1 MPNAATERTLS
12 SMRNRLGVSVLLG
25 CIALGCS
32 DSERAPA
39 RGKPLVSK
47 AAAQE
52 SAALTSSASSAVQTA
67 VPATG
72 AHGGPAPDP
81 TDELLAMSGTLTKS
95 IGAPANGRLDGAV
108 ELPKRG
114 PGYYHNPKRPEQ
126 ARFGTV
132 ETLQA
137 IVRAAAVV
145 EREMPGSTLTI
156 NDIGLREGGPIAQH
170 GSHQSGRDADI
181 LFYMLDAKRKP
192 IPAVGVPLDP
202 TGQGVDFKDLAVPG
216 DDQKVRID
224 LPRSWRFM
232 QALLEESPGQVQ
244 RIFIV
249 EHLRNMLLAE
259 AQRVRAPQST
269 IQRFDE
275 VTCQPGTPH
284 DDHIHVRFFCTAEDL
299 KGGCEDSAP
308 LYPWRVNELAAVG
321 LEPVLAATKRTPE
334 ERAARAARTTTAAE
348 ARRKAGPMHRN
359 VVEFLKQREAWMKQ
373 PHPGRPYCK

>member
-1 MPNAATERTLS
+1 MH
-12 SMRNRLGVSVLLG
+12 NRLVVAALLG
-25 CIALGCS
+25 CIAVGCS
-32 DSERAPA
+32 DPERAPTPA
-39 RGKPLVSK
+39 KPLVSK

-52 SAALTSSASSAVQTA
+52 PALTSSAVELAL
-67 VPATG
+67 PATG

-95 IGAPANGRLDGAV
+95 VGAPAKGRLEGSV
-108 ELPKRG
+108 ELPKSG
-114 PGYYHNPKRPEQ
+114 PGYHHNPKRPEQ

-145 EREMPGSTLTI
+145 EREMPGSRLTI
-156 NDIGLREGGPIAQH
+156 NDVGSRDGGPIAQH
-170 GSHQSGRDADI
+170 GSHQNGRDVDI
-181 LFYMLDAKRKP
+181 LFYLLDDTRKP
-192 IPAVGVPLDP
+192 IPSVGVPLDP
-202 TGQGVDFKDLAVPG
+202 TGQGVDFKDLAIPG

-224 LPRSWRFM
+224 LPRTWRFM

-259 AQRVRAPQST
+259 ARRVRAPHE
-269 IQRFDE
+269 IVQRFEE

-284 DDHIHVRFFCTAEDL
+284 DDHIHVRFFCTPEDL
-299 KGGCEDSAP
+299 EAGCEDSTP
-308 LYPWRVNELAAVG
+308 LYPWRVAELAALG
-321 LEPVLAATKRTPE
+321 LEPVIASNKRTPE
-334 ERAARAARTTTAAE
+334 ERAARASRTTSAAE
-348 ARRKAGPMHRN
+348 ARRKAGPMHRK
-359 VVEFLKQREAWMKQ
+359 VVEFLEQREAWLKQ